1 MERRREGRRER
12 HLVAGKKTTTKKT
25 PGKER
30 SGGLI
35 ACAFLRTGEEFCQ
48 LLRDRELESEII
60 GEYFF
65 PKKNKNEEE
74 RWKTL
79 GDDKEQDLQGVALFT
94 VREKDWLELVLLLG
108 SIRSRDVA

>member
-1 MERRREGRRER
+1 MMERRREGRRER

-48 LLRDRELESEII
+48 LLGDRELGLGII
-60 GEYFF
+60 GDYFF
-65 PKKNKNEEE
+65 SKKQE
-74 RWKTL
+74 
-79 GDDKEQDLQGVALFT
+79 
-94 VREKDWLELVLLLG
+94 
-108 SIRSRDVA
+108 